1 MAAVHKV
8 NDSKNDIP
16 SLLQM
21 SFTSYFKIMSQILKK
36 NVFSGKTIKD
46 HDILINAYVL
56 WWQRS

>member
-56 WWQRS
+56 